1 MNMGPTGHVWAR
13 PDQVSGRWQFCTCQ
27 TVVQGRLVYVGIT
40 GSEMG
45 VGQGDLLLEST
56 RNKRGSLEFNG

>member
-1 MNMGPTGHVWAR
+1 MVR
-13 PDQVSGRWQFCTCQ
+13 
-27 TVVQGRLVYVGIT
+27 GRLVYAKIT

-45 VGQGDLLLEST
+45 GEQGDLLLEST